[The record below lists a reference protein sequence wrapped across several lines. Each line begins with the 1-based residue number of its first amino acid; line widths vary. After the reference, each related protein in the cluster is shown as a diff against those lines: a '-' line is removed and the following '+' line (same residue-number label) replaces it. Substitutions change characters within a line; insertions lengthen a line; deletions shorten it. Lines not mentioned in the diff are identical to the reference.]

1 MTTRTTTRVTTR
13 TTTRIRAALLGSA
26 LTGLTSVAAAQ
37 TSSCTVPAS
46 TRSVPGV
53 VFGSL
58 LSLDER
64 PMPQDYSA
72 LLLQSIGQAFAA
84 MPPVTL
90 TVYHVTDTM
99 ATATAYASA
108 RFRVTDIGH
117 VTDVKLIASS
127 TSESVDKALLA
138 AIYAAD
144 TGSLIPPFPDGTH
157 GRKTF
162 EVQLYA
168 GTLTLDELKLR
179 DAPGSVILPWATI
192 PIAVWD
198 SAKAI
203 RSRGHGSTQRSD
215 EQVTASGQ
223 MLVRYV
229 VDTKGRIVEGT
240 DEQRQTSP
248 MQSVSASPPNL
259 DNFHRSYGVRVF
271 EPATIGG
278 CPVPALV
285 ARRGNFTLMQSTTL
299 R

>member
-1 MTTRTTTRVTTR
+1 MTTRNTTRL
-13 TTTRIRAALLGSA
+13 RAALLGVA

-37 TSSCTVPAS
+37 TSSCVIAAS
-46 TRSVPGV
+46 TRSVPGI
-53 VFGSL
+53 VFGTL

-90 TVYHVTDTM
+90 TVYNVTDTV
-99 ATATAYASA
+99 ATSAAYASA
-108 RFRVTDIGH
+108 RFRVTDVGH

-144 TGSLIPPFPDGTH
+144 TGSLIPPFPDGTR

-179 DAPGSVILPWATI
+179 DAPGSVVLPWATI

-198 SAKAI
+198 SAKAL
-203 RSRGHGSTQRSD
+203 RSSGGGRRSQSSD
-215 EQVTASGQ
+215 EQVTGSGQ

-229 VDTKGRIVEGT
+229 VDTKGRIVQGT

-248 MQSVSASPPNL
+248 MQSISANPPNL
-259 DNFHRSYGVRVF
+259 DNFHRSYGVRIF